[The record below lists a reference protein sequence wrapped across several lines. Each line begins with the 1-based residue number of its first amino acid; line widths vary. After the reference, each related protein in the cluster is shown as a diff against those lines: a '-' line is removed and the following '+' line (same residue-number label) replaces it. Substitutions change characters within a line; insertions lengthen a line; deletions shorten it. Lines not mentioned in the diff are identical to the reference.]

1 MKTKNT
7 CIEKCRTIKFWA
19 VLIIIA
25 LSFANLSVVV
35 GQGVGINSTGN
46 AANAKAGLDI
56 DFTNQGL
63 LIPRLTT
70 VQRDAITTPIPESLF
85 IFNTTTKCFEA
96 YVNGAWNTG
105 FCPAACTPP
114 ATPTA
119 NAATDINC
127 TSFTANWTASTGA
140 TYYLIDVATDFAFTS
155 FVAGYNNLNVGNV
168 TTFAVTGLTASTPYY
183 YRVRSSTAC
192 ASGSS
197 AVINPTTLSTPA
209 QPSVITG
216 ITPVCQGENGV
227 AYSVTDVGGVTYTW
241 SYSGTGF
248 TQATGGTT
256 NSITA
261 NFSAA
266 ATSGTLTVTP
276 SNTCGNGTARTF
288 AIVISETPTTAA
300 AGTDINP
307 ACGET
312 TATLAGNTATVGTG
326 EWSVVSGTATITT
339 PSSATSGVTGLAVPG
354 TATLR
359 WTISNAPC
367 AASTDDVVITT
378 TYCCG
383 GTLSINHT
391 AGSVA
396 PETKS
401 VNYGTV
407 ASSLSGATKCWITQ
421 NLGADNQA
429 SSATDATDASAGWY
443 WQFNRTQGRKPGP
456 IPAWTTSSIVESL
469 DWQAANDPCT
479 IELGTG
485 WRIPTYTEWLDVD
498 ANGSW
503 NNRTDAYNSALKL
516 HAGGYLDVP
525 GNGPLLSRGD
535 WGGFWSSTRYSDDFG
550 RLMFIKSDY
559 SQTTS
564 NGKAFGYSLRCLRD

>member
-1 MKTKNT
+1 MRRVTKFLT
-7 CIEKCRTIKFWA
+7 M
-19 VLIIIA
+19 LIITLAHQVFSI
-25 LSFANLSVVV
+25 SVFS
-35 GQGVGINSTGN
+35 QGVGINSTGN
-46 AANAKAGLDI
+46 AANPKAGLDI

-70 VQRDAITTPIPESLF
+70 AQRDAITATIPESLL

-96 YVNGAWNTG
+96 FVNGAWNSVS
-105 FCPAACTPP
+105 CPAACTPP
-114 ATPTA
+114 AAPTA

-216 ITPVCQGENGV
+216 TTPVCQGENGV

-276 SNTCGNGTARTF
+276 SNTCGNGTVRTF

-307 ACGET
+307 ACDAT
-312 TATLAGNTATVGTG
+312 TTTLAGNSPTVGTG

-339 PSSATSGVTGLAVPG
+339 SSSPTSGVTGLAVPG

-378 TYCCG
+378 TACCG
-383 GTLSINHT
+383 PAFTSCGSSFPVNHCT
-391 AGSVA
+391 SGGVA
-396 PETKS
+396 PENKT

-407 ASSLSGATKCWITQ
+407 TSSLSGTSKCWITQ

-443 WQFNRTQGRKPGP
+443 WQFNRKQGYKVGP
-456 IPAWTTSSIVESL
+456 TPAWTITSISETS
-469 DWQAANDPCT
+469 DWTAANDPCT

-485 WRIPTYTEWLDVD
+485 WRIPTNTEWTNADGAW
-498 ANGSW
+498 ANYDD
-503 NNRTDAYNSALKL
+503 TYNSVLKL
-516 HAGGYLDVP
+516 HAAGYLYNSD
-525 GNGPLLSRGD
+525 GSLDTRGTS
-535 WGGFWSSTRYSDDFG
+535 GVYWSSTHNVAANGWVLSFVSSNSI
-550 RLMFIKSDY
+550 M
-559 SQTTS
+559 SQG
-564 NGKAFGYSLRCLRD
+564 NKAYGFSLRCLRD